1 MKHEI
6 RVWACDLKGRGTY
19 QLQWR
24 DPVTRRTRQKTT
36 QVPTTGLKRDLK
48 EAQRLAAQLEVDLR
62 NKHSK
67 EPTKISWEDFRQ
79 RYEEEHLPGLAASTG
94 DKTFSVFDRFE
105 KEMNPGQLSSIDERT
120 LSHYVKNLR
129 SGKHSNILKE
139 SSIKSHLTHLRA
151 ALNWAKDQRMIPVLP
166 VFPKMKRSRTSCGQ
180 KVMRGRPITLEEFER
195 MLEVVPDVVG
205 ISNAKQWAF
214 YLRGLWY
221 SGLRLSESREV
232 YWDRQDKIHLIRSGP
247 YTVMKIPGELEKGH
261 KDRMLPLAPDF
272 VRLLKMIPKN
282 MQTGRVFKLPRVD
295 GKQGE
300 PTTDR
305 VSKIISKI
313 GAKANVIVDTNKTA
327 SAHDLRRSF
336 GERWASRMMPADLMA
351 VMRHE
356 SIETTMEYYVGKNA
370 ERTAAVMDTIDKE
383 AARETVSYFPTPSEV
398 QERHLG

>member
-1 MKHEI
+1 MNHEI
-6 RVWACDLKGRGTY
+6 RVWACDLNGRDTY

-24 DPVTRRTRQKTT
+24 DPVTRKTRQKTT
-36 QVPTTGLKRDLK
+36 QVPTSGLKRDLK
-48 EAQRLAAQLEVDLR
+48 EAQRLAAQLELELQ

-67 EPTKISWEDFRQ
+67 EPTKISWDDFRQ
-79 RYEEEHLPGLAASTG
+79 RYEEEHLSGLAESTAK
-94 DKTFSVFDRFE
+94 KTFSVLDRFK
-105 KEMNPGQLSSIDERT
+105 KEMNIDRLASIDERT

-129 SGKHSNILKE
+129 SGKHSKRLEE
-139 SSIKSHLTHLRA
+139 STIKSHLTHLKA
-151 ALNWAKDQRMIPVLP
+151 VLNWAKDQRMISVLP
-166 VFPKMKRSRTSCGQ
+166 VFPKIKRSRTSRGQ

-195 MLEVVPDVVG
+195 MLEVIPEVVG
-205 ISNAKQWAF
+205 NSNAKQWHF

-232 YWDRQDKIHLIRSGP
+232 YWDRQDKIHLIKSGP

-261 KDRMLPLAPDF
+261 KDRMLPLAPEF
-272 VRLLKMIPKN
+272 VRLLKSIPKAN
-282 MQTGRVFKLPRVD
+282 QTGRVFKLLRVD

-305 VSKIISKI
+305 VSKIITKI
-313 GAKANVIVDTNKTA
+313 GSKANVIVDTNKTA

-356 SIETTMEYYVGKNA
+356 SIETTMQYYVGKNA
-370 ERTAAVMDTIDKE
+370 ERTAAMMDTIDKE
-383 AARETVSYFPTPSEV
+383 ATRATSYFPTPSEV
-398 QERHLG
+398 QESHQG